1 MDINIIYEGNL
12 EDPNSFEEIE
22 VWLDLHLESSE
33 DTYDT
38 PGSSNIDIRDWG
50 VISEVTSGRIS
61 YTDFKPEWV
70 TESMLNKLAEEAYGR
85 QLDIMDENPFA
96 DDKNID

>member
-1 MDINIIYEGNL
+1 MNIDIIYETKVENP
-12 EDPNSFEEIE
+12 DSFEEVEI
-22 VWLDLHLESSE
+22 WMDLHLESSE
-33 DTYDT
+33 DSYDT
-38 PGSSNIDIRDWG
+38 PGSSSINIRDWG
-50 VISEVTSGRIS
+50 VIGEISSGYIS

-70 TESMLNKLAEEAYGR
+70 TEAMLNEEAEEAYGR

>member
-50 VISEVTSGRIS
+50 VILEDERGHIS
-61 YTDFKPEWV
+61 YTQLQPPWV

-85 QLDIMDENPFA
+85 QLDIMDENPFS